1 MGSLASLLIGLIAS
15 APSKILASLG
25 MGFISFAAY
34 AAVGDLL
41 ITQAQNAWSNMGVN
55 VIAYLSLAGFGTG
68 IGIVLGCI
76 VTRLSLTQLSTL
88 GKLGQ

>member
-1 MGSLASLLIGLIAS
+1 MGNLSSLLIGLIAS

-41 ITQAQNAWSNMGVN
+41 ISQIQSSWSGMGTD
-55 VIAYLSLAGFGTG
+55 IISYLSLAGFGTG
-68 IGIVLGCI
+68 IGVILGCI